1 MDIEAVNWAYSKL
14 IAFCLETS
22 TNINTVMM
30 MDRLKLI
37 ILTADTSENQTD
49 YEEPPLWRVESDGL
63 ENKRTSLAVL
73 LDANTALNLF
83 Y

>member
-14 IAFCLETS
+14 IAFGLETS

-49 YEEPPLWRVESDGL
+49 YEEPPL
-63 ENKRTSLAVL
+63 
-73 LDANTALNLF
+73 
-83 Y
+83 